1 MNYKVN
7 LRHNSRIVAL
17 VSLFS
22 YMFAEEE
29 DIYTISLFKDEFGN
43 LDYDEEFYEKLYKG
57 VTSKIEEIDEIIKA
71 TAPEWP
77 IKNIAKIDLVIL
89 RMGIFELEFMKE
101 NAKNIVIDEAVELA
115 KRFGND
121 SSSKFINGVLDNLER
136 K

>member
-1 MNYKVN
+1 MTYKIN

-17 VSLFS
+17 TTLFS

-29 DIYTISLFKDEFGN
+29 DIYPIGLFKDEYGN
-43 LDYDEEFYEKLYKG
+43 LEFDESFYEKIYKG
-57 VTSKIEEIDEIIKA
+57 VIENIEKIDKIISL
-71 TAPEWP
+71 TAPDWP
-77 IKNIAKIDLVIL
+77 LKNISKIDLVIL
-89 RMGIFELEFMKE
+89 RIGIFELEFLKE

-115 KRFGND
+115 KKFGND

>member
-1 MNYKVN
+1 MNYKIN

-17 VSLFS
+17 SSLFC

-29 DIYTISLFKDEFGN
+29 DIYPISLFKDEFGN
-43 LDYDEEFYEKLYKG
+43 IDYDVDFYEKIYKG
-57 VTSKIEEIDEIIKA
+57 VIENIEKIDKIIVL

-77 IKNIAKIDLVIL
+77 LKNISKIDLVIL
-89 RMGIFELEFMKE
+89 RIGIFELEFMKE

-115 KRFGND
+115 KKFGND

-136 K
+136 

>member
-1 MNYKVN
+1 MTYKIN

-17 VSLFS
+17 TTLFS

-29 DIYTISLFKDEFGN
+29 DIYPISLFKDEFGN
-43 LDYDEEFYEKLYKG
+43 IDYDIDFYEKIYRG
-57 VTSKIEEIDEIIKA
+57 VIENIENLDKIIVQ

-77 IKNIAKIDLVIL
+77 IKNISKIDLVIL
-89 RMGIFELEFMKE
+89 RIGIFELEFSKE

-115 KRFGND
+115 KKFGND
-121 SSSKFINGVLDNLER
+121 SSSKFINGVLDNIER

>member
-1 MNYKVN
+1 MTYKIN

-17 VSLFS
+17 ASLFS
-22 YMFAEEE
+22 FMFAEEE
-29 DIYTISLFKDEFGN
+29 DIYPISLFKDEFGN
-43 LDYDEEFYEKLYKG
+43 LDYDEGFYEKIYQG
-57 VTSKIEEIDEIIKA
+57 VTGNIEEIDKMITK

-77 IKNIAKIDLVIL
+77 LKNISKIDLVIL

-101 NAKNIVIDEAVELA
+101 TSKNIVIDEAVELA
-115 KRFGND
+115 KKFGND